1 MDSLVAK
8 YLDVLNED
16 VNKTGVVKNA
26 VPKPGSDL
34 FGTPKAEDTKKQSK
48 NVDIETPKE
57 DKDNSCDE
65 CDGEPEK
72 LNTKTESLNPFDE
85 LYNKILKEE
94 TFGWA
99 IDEDESEGEESE
111 GNEFGGEM
119 GHEESET
126 GEEEH
131 EEEKEGLHAVVDHL
145 KAAVSA
151 LEKLL
156 DDADEE
162 EGEKEGEEE
171 GEEIKEEAVEA
182 ETLGHALV
190 DQEKL
195 IGGLTS
201 KNNVV
206 KAGVTAA
213 KKKAEV
219 PTSNKGHDGEV
230 KKESESAGKQL
241 TGKNNKVDGVKVG
254 NLFNNK

>member
-26 VPKPGSDL
+26 VPKPGTDL
-34 FGTPKAEDTKKQSK
+34 FGTPKAEDAKKQSE
-48 NVDIETPKE
+48 NVDIETPEE
-57 DKDNSCDE
+57 DKDNSCEE

-72 LNTKTESLNPFDE
+72 LTTKSESVNPFDE

-99 IDEDESEGEESE
+99 IDEDESEN
-111 GNEFGGEM
+111 NEFGGEEAQ
-119 GHEESET
+119 EESES
-126 GEEEH
+126 GEEEN
-131 EEEKEGLHAVVDHL
+131 EEEKEGLAAVLDHL
-145 KAAVSA
+145 KSAVSA
-151 LEKLL
+151 LETLL
-156 DDADEE
+156 NDADEE
-162 EGEKEGEEE
+162 DEEN
-171 GEEIKEEAVEA
+171 EENEENEEVKEEAVDA

-195 IGGLTS
+195 TGGLTG

-219 PTSNKGHDGEV
+219 PSSNKGHDGEV

>member
-34 FGTPKAEDTKKQSK
+34 FGTPKAEDAKKQSE
-48 NVDIETPKE
+48 NVDIETPEE

-99 IDEDESEGEESE
+99 IDEDESEGEMGNESENEFGKESE
-111 GNEFGGEM
+111 GQEESGED
-119 GHEESET
+119 EESE
-126 GEEEH
+126 E
-131 EEEKEGLHAVVDHL
+131 EGLPAVLRHL
-145 KAAVSA
+145 KSAVSA
-151 LEKLL
+151 LEQLL
-156 DDADEE
+156 DEADNEEEEDE
-162 EGEKEGEEE
+162 EGEGV
-171 GEEIKEEAVEA
+171 KEEAVDA

-195 IGGLTS
+195 TGGLTS